1 MVVPATAT
9 PGPIADQVTGEFGQE
24 RPVLEMDHVSKA
36 FGATQALDDV
46 SLALQRGEIHALL
59 GENGAGKSTLIKIFT
74 GIQQPDSGEFR
85 LDGVPIQV
93 SSPQDAQRFGVAA
106 IYQEPMIFPDLSV
119 AENIF
124 IGHRDRGKIVDRRRM
139 EREAEEVLARLD
151 VHLDVGEPAR
161 GLTLAEQQTVEI
173 AKAIS
178 LDVRVLIMD
187 EPTASLSAHEV
198 RRLFRIVANLR
209 QQGVAILFISHR
221 MEEVFEIADRVTI
234 LRDGRWISTTPRA
247 ELTPASAIR
256 QMVGREV
263 KELFRRQR
271 REPGAVRLEARQL
284 SREGVFQ
291 DVSFDLRA
299 GEVLGFAGLVG
310 ARRTDVGLALFGI
323 APADRGEIRLDGQH
337 VAIASPRDA
346 MARGIAYST
355 EDRRQLGLVM
365 PLSIAANISLPS
377 LPRFLSPN
385 GLVRRTAERDAAE
398 GFRQRLSIRAPSVE
412 TPTAA
417 LSGGNQQKVVISKWL
432 ETKPKVLILDE
443 PTRGIDVG
451 AKVEV
456 HQLID
461 DLAAEGMA
469 IILIS
474 SDLPEVL
481 AMSDRI
487 LVMREGRQMAIFDH
501 DDATQERVLTA
512 AMGQSD
518 DLFGDEP
525 GIDLEAGSDAVA
537 LIDRLIAG
545 DEPDTEGR
553 P

>member
-1 MVVPATAT
+1 MVGSAVERP
-9 PGPIADQVTGEFGQE
+9 PGGVARGQGDS
-24 RPVLEMDHVSKA
+24 RPVLEMEHISKS
-36 FGATQALDDV
+36 FGATQALVDV
-46 SLALQRGEIHALL
+46 SLTLFGGEIHALL
-59 GENGAGKSTLIKIFT
+59 GENGAGKSTLIKIMT
-74 GIQQPDSGEFR
+74 GIHPPDSGDVR
-85 LDGVPIQV
+85 IAGQPVHLG
-93 SSPQDAQRFGVAA
+93 SAQDAQRLGVAA

-124 IGHRDRGKIVDRRRM
+124 IGHTNRGRIVDRRGM
-139 EREAEEVLARLD
+139 EREANEVLARLD
-151 VHLDVGEPAR
+151 VRLDVGEPAR

-198 RRLFRIVANLR
+198 HQLFRIVETLR
-209 QQGVAILFISHR
+209 QHGVAVLFISHR

-234 LRDGRWISTTPRA
+234 LRDGHWISTTPRA

-263 KELFRRQR
+263 QELFRRNR
-271 REPGAVRLEARQL
+271 REPGEVRLAVRGLG
-284 SREGVFQ
+284 REGAFS
-291 DVSFDLRA
+291 DVSFDLHE

-323 APADRGEIRLDGQH
+323 APADRGEIALDGRT
-337 VAIASPRDA
+337 VSIGDPRQA
-346 MARGIAYST
+346 MGMGVAYST

-377 LPRFLSPN
+377 LPRFLSSS
-385 GLVRRTAERDAAE
+385 GLVKRAEERATAES
-398 GFRQRLSIRAPSVE
+398 FRERLSIRAPSVE
-412 TPTAA
+412 APTGS

-432 ETKPKVLILDE
+432 ETTPRVLILDE

-461 DLAAEGMA
+461 ELAARGMA

-481 AMSDRI
+481 AMSDRV
-487 LVMREGRQMAIFDH
+487 LVMREGRQMAIFEH
-501 DDATQERVLTA
+501 QEATQERVLSA
-512 AMGQSD
+512 AMGQAD
-518 DLFGDEP
+518 DLFPDARDPGQRRDEARAFIDTLAGVEQGD
-525 GIDLEAGSDAVA
+525 GA
-537 LIDRLIAG
+537 
-545 DEPDTEGR
+545 R